1 MRSIAFARTA
11 LAVASGVVVALFPVV
26 ADAADPYS
34 INSILALTGPG
45 AFLGKGEQQA
55 LQLAEKA
62 VNARGGIQG
71 RPLRFIF
78 RDDQTNPQVTVQL
91 AGEILAEKPAVLLG
105 STLVATC
112 RAIGP
117 LMKDGPVEYCHSP
130 GIHPEAGSYVFT
142 AGVSTLDLANA
153 LVRYFRLKGWK
164 RIALMFST
172 DASGQDAENGLK
184 SVLALPENNEM
195 QIVETAHFN
204 ITDVSVAAQIENV
217 KAANP
222 QCFIA
227 WSTGTPIGT
236 IFRAMVQAG
245 LDVPT
250 GTTDGNMTY
259 AQMTQYANFLPKQL
273 YIPASQW
280 VVRDATLLAPAV
292 VEKNKEFYKA
302 FQEAGAQPDI
312 ASELAWEPAM
322 IVAHALRTLGPNT
335 TAPQLRD
342 FIAHLRDFA
351 GVNGIYDFTKEPQR
365 GLDVSATVV
374 TLWSPQAKT
383 WQVVS
388 KPTGVLLP

>member
-312 ASELAWEPAM
+312 ASELAWGPAM
-322 IVAHALRTLGPNT
+322 IVAHPLRTLGPT
-335 TAPQLRD
+335 QHAPR
-342 FIAHLRDFA
+342 A
-351 GVNGIYDFTKEPQR
+351 
-365 GLDVSATVV
+365 
-374 TLWSPQAKT
+374 
-383 WQVVS
+383 
-388 KPTGVLLP
+388 

>member
-1 MRSIAFARTA
+1 MRLIALVRIA
-11 LAVASGVVVALFPVV
+11 LAVVSGVVVAQFPVV
-26 ADAADPYS
+26 AGAADPYS

-62 VNARGGIQG
+62 VNARDGIRG
-71 RPLRFIF
+71 RPLKFIF
-78 RDDQTNPQVTVQL
+78 HDDQTNPQVTVQL
-91 AGEILAEKPAVLLG
+91 AGEILGAKPAVLLG

-184 SVLALPENNEM
+184 SVLALPENREM

-280 VVRDATLLAPAV
+280 VVRDAALLAPAV
-292 VEKNKEFYKA
+292 MEKNEEFYNA

-322 IVAHALRTLGPNT
+322 IVAHALRTLGPNA

-374 TLWSPQAKT
+374 TRWSPQAKT

-388 KPTGVLLP
+388 KPTGVPLP